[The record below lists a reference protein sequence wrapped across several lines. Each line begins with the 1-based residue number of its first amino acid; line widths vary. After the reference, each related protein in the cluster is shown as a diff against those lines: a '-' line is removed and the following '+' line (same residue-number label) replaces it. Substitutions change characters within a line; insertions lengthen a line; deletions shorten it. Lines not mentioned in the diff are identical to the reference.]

1 MKWASLPAWIATAYS
16 LLVIVAAVIWH
27 RRRTFRNRELP
38 AVSVLKPLCGDS
50 SYIYRALRSH
60 VLQDYPDFEILF
72 GASSARDPVLAE
84 VERLQREF
92 PSHKLRIVLS
102 HSDALNPKVGL
113 LEALAAAATHD
124 LLVIQD
130 DDVVA
135 SPGLLRS
142 IVAPFRDPRTGLVTC
157 LYRSHGRSFASRLE
171 ALGIV
176 TEFIPRVVVAR
187 VLGVR
192 EFALGATIAIRKSV
206 LAEIGGF
213 QAVAP
218 YLADDY
224 HLGRLVAER
233 GYRVEFASCI
243 VETAGG
249 ASTWLHVWSHQVRW
263 ARTIRISRPAGYYA
277 SIITNATLWGC
288 LAICTGAFQIG
299 IAALV
304 FRLVAAAAAGALVLR
319 DSTAIR
325 WFWLIPVRDLLGFLV
340 WCAGC
345 AGTRVEWR
353 GKEIR
358 VGGDGRIEV

>member
-224 HLGRLVAER
+224 TWGAWSRSGDIGWNLPLALSRRREVRQRGSMSGRTRFDGHAPFGSR
-233 GYRVEFASCI
+233 G
-243 VETAGG
+243 
-249 ASTWLHVWSHQVRW
+249 
-263 ARTIRISRPAGYYA
+263 RPATMLRSSRTPHSGDA
-277 SIITNATLWGC
+277 WRSAP
-288 LAICTGAFQIG
+288 
-299 IAALV
+299 
-304 FRLVAAAAAGALVLR
+304 VLSR
-319 DSTAIR
+319 S
-325 WFWLIPVRDLLGFLV
+325 G
-340 WCAGC
+340 
-345 AGTRVEWR
+345 
-353 GKEIR
+353 
-358 VGGDGRIEV
+358 